1 MNAAEKGNAR
11 DRRIALRFII
21 LIGILSFFADFTYE
35 GSRSVIGPYLRI
47 GLLRDEPEEKVS
59 NFVRLGS
66 RRLLGRPVILEM
78 DAHQRLR
85 APRDEDGDRGQRY
98 DGGRQHGSPEEGIND
113 RALSALELSQNCE
126 LQALMLD
133 AICQGHKPC
142 NEQGLAPQAELELLD
157 ATNESGAK
165 LFRL

>member
-85 APRDEDGDRGQRY
+85 APRDEASLTPGQT
-98 DGGRQHGSPEEGIND
+98 SL
-113 RALSALELSQNCE
+113 AVASAYTHPYSF
-126 LQALMLD
+126 
-133 AICQGHKPC
+133 
-142 NEQGLAPQAELELLD
+142 
-157 ATNESGAK
+157 SGASHLLN
-165 LFRL
+165 LFILRCIFLICSCFLASSPQPAC

>member
-85 APRDEDGDRGQRY
+85 APRDEASLTPGQTSLAVASAYSSLLLLR
-98 DGGRQHGSPEEGIND
+98 RLPPPE
-113 RALSALELSQNCE
+113 LV
-126 LQALMLD
+126 
-133 AICQGHKPC
+133 H
-142 NEQGLAPQAELELLD
+142 PQVHLLD
-157 ATNESGAK
+157 LLLLPRE
-165 LFRL
+165 